1 NVERAPCAYGGGAI
15 TDPVDGLRVPAGG
28 LLIEPY
34 GGDGDASDRITVDD
48 GPPLPFLGASGPDVG
63 GGTACIALI
72 VGANGLD
79 CTMPGGGSMCEP
91 VPPSRITVGCAGSS
105 VGPAASRVCVTPA
118 ASDDFGGD
126 VLAMS
131 ASARI
136 CVDCSG
142 SGVAPGAPLA
152 KPGDTVVFSAPS
164 SSSGASPDSSAAST
178 RSASSAPSST
188 LVDPPN
194 SPGMPALPLRTAA
207 PPLLP
212 PSTSLPILRCSS
224 RICCSRF
231 ISSANCSRI
240 HVERCL
246 AVNIGSRVTRK
257 ACSASCISFAHWKR
271 SSTSRANALLMIF
284 SSSGGTF
291 LLIDVT
297 GGTSTLRTFSSVSK
311 SLSPMNRRSEVSSSY
326 RIVPIA
332 NTSERRSSGS
342 PRTCS
347 GLM

>member
-105 VGPAASRVCVTPA
+105 VG
-118 ASDDFGGD
+118 
-126 VLAMS
+126 
-131 ASARI
+131 
-136 CVDCSG
+136 
-142 SGVAPGAPLA
+142 GVAPGAPLA

-178 RSASSAPSST
+178 RSASSAPSRT

-240 HVERCL
+240 HVDRCL
-246 AVNIGSRVTRK
+246 AVNTGSRVSRN
-257 ACSASCISFAHWKR
+257 ACSASCISLAHWKR
-271 SSTSRANALLMIF
+271 SSTSRASA
-284 SSSGGTF
+284 
-291 LLIDVT
+291 
-297 GGTSTLRTFSSVSK
+297 
-311 SLSPMNRRSEVSSSY
+311 
-326 RIVPIA
+326 
-332 NTSERRSSGS
+332 
-342 PRTCS
+342 
-347 GLM
+347 